1 MERIWSHP
9 KRFLLF
15 GATLA
20 ALVLPVMPAR
30 AADPKE
36 VDAAKAF
43 LTNMSRAKGV
53 LFFCHPTATYQSV
66 EVTGD
71 GGVSRDGRLVPGA
84 FHVKVRYSWK
94 SLFNDT
100 NTSDLHFFF
109 DAKGRL
115 TELQAGRTTSL
126 FAQFSAADVVIGGVK
141 DELTKEVAK
150 WKDAA
155 ARQLA
160 ADLISKADART
171 ADADS
176 PARPA
181 LIRLPRRVPFNRAL
195 PVRGSAVER
204 DTVALPP

>member
-1 MERIWSHP
+1 MMRILSSS

-15 GATLA
+15 SAAVA
-20 ALVLPVMPAR
+20 ALVLPVKPAR
-30 AADPKE
+30 AADPKD
-36 VDAAKAF
+36 VDAAKTF

-53 LFFCHPTATYQSV
+53 LFFCHPTATYESV

-71 GGVSRDGRLVPGA
+71 GGVTRDGRLVPGA
-84 FHVKVRYSWK
+84 FHVKVRYTWK

-100 NTSDLHFFF
+100 NTSDLHFLF

-126 FAQFSAADVVIGGVK
+126 FAQFSAADVVIDAIK

-160 ADLISKADART
+160 ADLISKADARGLLT
-171 ADADS
+171 
-176 PARPA
+176 
-181 LIRLPRRVPFNRAL
+181 LILQQDQP
-195 PVRGSAVER
+195 
-204 DTVALPP
+204 